1 MTPSDKVNELNE
13 AELPAVALLQ
23 RLGYTYVPREILAP
37 ERDNER
43 EVLLKGRLK
52 AALLRLN
59 PWLKENDAERV
70 IFALE
75 NLDAVGMA
83 RNQLVHEYLVYG
95 LPLEVDDAEGR
106 RTRTVMFF
114 DFEQPGRNE
123 FVVTTQMRVRRGSD
137 PSSSLRMS
145 G

>member
-1 MTPSDKVNELNE
+1 MTSPADKVNELNE
-13 AELPAVALLQ
+13 AELPAIALLQ
-23 RLGYTYVPREILAP
+23 RLGYRYVPREILAP

-75 NLDAVGMA
+75 NVDAVGMA
-83 RNQLVHEYLVYG
+83 RNQVIHEYLIYG
-95 LPLEVDDAEGR
+95 MPLDIDGPDGR
-106 RTRTVMFF
+106 RTRTVVFF
-114 DFEQPGRNE
+114 DFDHPAAEDRRNE
-123 FVVTTQMRVRRGSD
+123 Y
-137 PSSSLRMS
+137 
-145 G
+145 

>member
-13 AELPAVALLQ
+13 AELPAIALLQ

-52 AALLRLN
+52 AALRRLN
-59 PWLKENDAERV
+59 PWMGENDAERV

-75 NLDAVGMA
+75 NVDAVGMA

-95 LPLEVDDAEGR
+95 LPLEVDDAYGR
-106 RTRTVMFF
+106 RTRSVVFF
-114 DFEQPGRNE
+114 DFDDPERNE
-123 FVVTTQMRVRRGSD
+123 FVVTTQF
-137 PSSSLRMS
+137 
-145 G
+145 

>member
-1 MTPSDKVNELNE
+1 MTSPADKVNELNE
-13 AELPAVALLQ
+13 AELPAIALLQ

-52 AALLRLN
+52 SALLQLN
-59 PWLKENDAERV
+59 PWLKANDAERV

-95 LPLEVDDAEGR
+95 LPLEVDEPDPSGDLRTSSR
-106 RTRTVMFF
+106 RTRTVAFF
-114 DFEQPGRNE
+114 DFEQPERNE
-123 FVVTTQMRVRRGSD
+123 FIVTNQMRV
-137 PSSSLRMS
+137 
-145 G
+145 